1 LIWLVALGA
10 GFLWGHRAPSSHAAS
25 EAPILVGR
33 VAHIDGE
40 LLRYVPEEEDWVLT
54 VRDSPVGA
62 KDVLHS
68 GRDGRAEVTFP
79 NGTMVRLGHA
89 TQFEVT
95 TIEDDLTDLY
105 VGSGQVRL
113 YSRGSR
119 TLIRAATPFGYAVV
133 NPGGQADMYVGDE
146 SVEVI
151 SLGGNVDFV
160 HTRDGYES
168 RYDLTPGSSSIIADR
183 NVVGSGDGTVDSDWN
198 RWNLERDNLWRK
210 RTQVRSRYLPEPLM
224 DDAYVL
230 EESGRWERVYYD
242 GGYRYFWRPTVVVS
256 GWSPFTVGR
265 WTTWYGE
272 HVWVPYEPFGYVTHH
287 YGSWVVVGGLW
298 YWAPPVVTVS
308 VGVPYPPV
316 YWYPGRVAWIHSGP
330 HIGWFPLAPHEVYYA
345 YRPWGPQTV
354 VVNNINITNIQIN
367 LARYAFVDR
376 AVVVRHHDL
385 YMVDNYAPVRI
396 TNINRTTI
404 INNYAPAPV
413 VHRTVISNLPEVRNR
428 YNFVNQEVRVKP
440 HQTVVAQIKERQ
452 RAERAV
458 TAAALSA
465 NLQKAPKGNVV
476 EGARIKEPQI
486 TNRLV
491 PLSEATKPQPQFER
505 VKPKVTP
512 ERPQVSPALGGPPKP
527 GGERPPGWEKGRK
540 EGWEGTQPPGLEKKA
555 EKPGKPGA
563 VEPARPERPKP
574 PGGPAEAEGTV
585 KPQKPGKPGVV
596 EPARPERPRPPSGP
610 AEAEGTVKPQRP
622 GKPGAVEPARPE
634 RPRPP
639 SGPAEAEGTVKP
651 QKPGKPGA
659 VEPAR
664 PERPR
669 PPSGPAEAEGTVKP
683 QRPGKPGAVEPAR
696 PERPKPPGEPGG
708 GESSVRPERGT
719 KPGRPASVEPTARP
733 EGPPVPQ
740 RVDRPARPAGQA
752 PSETS
757 AGMQGPPAP
766 TVKPRGERPAQQ
778 PPRPSEQ
785 QQQPQ
790 KVKAKKDRD
799 KEQDQQ

>member
-1 LIWLVALGA
+1 M
-10 GFLWGHRAPSSHAAS
+10 WGHQASLSHAAA

-54 VRDSPVGA
+54 VKDSPLGP

-79 NGTMVRLGHA
+79 NGTTVRLGYA
-89 TQFEVT
+89 TQLEVT
-95 TIEDDLTDLY
+95 TLEDDLTDLY

-133 NPGGQADMYVGDE
+133 NPGGRADMYVGDE

-183 NVVGSGDGTVDSDWN
+183 DMVGSGDGTVDSDWN
-198 RWNLERDNLWRK
+198 RWNLDRDNLWRN
-210 RTQVRSRYLPEPLM
+210 RAQVRTRYLPEPLM

-242 GGYRYFWRPTVVVS
+242 GGYRYFWRPTTVVA

-272 HVWVPYEPFGYVTHH
+272 QVWVPYEPFGYLTHH
-287 YGSWVVVGGLW
+287 YGNWVVVGGLW

-308 VGVPYPPV
+308 VGVPPPPI

-345 YRPWGPQTV
+345 YRPWGPHTMV
-354 VVNNINITNIQIN
+354 VSNINITNIQIN
-367 LARYAFVDR
+367 IGRYAFVDR

-385 YMVDNYAPVRI
+385 YMVNNYAPVRI

-404 INNYAPAPV
+404 INNYSPAPV
-413 VHRTVISNLPEVRNR
+413 VHRTVIKNLPEVRNR

-458 TAAALSA
+458 TAAALTT
-465 NLQKAPKGNVV
+465 NLQKAPKGKMV
-476 EGARIKEPQI
+476 EGAKIKEPQI

-491 PLSEATKPQPQFER
+491 SASEATKPQPQFER
-505 VKPKVTP
+505 VKPKVKP
-512 ERPQVSPALGGPPKP
+512 ERPQATSVGQPQLGPETK
-527 GGERPPGWEKGRK
+527 RPPGWEKGGK
-540 EGWEGTQPPGLEKKA
+540 EGWQGTQPPGLERKTEKA
-555 EKPGKPGA
+555 VKPAKPSTVEPVKPPSLEPPGKPGEAGPGVRPEGPVKPVKPSAVGPVKPPRPETPAKPREGETKVRPDRPARPTKPGA
-563 VEPARPERPKP
+563 VEPVKPEKPESPAKPGAVDSSVRPDRGTRRVTPGSLEGRKGAEGQEVPSRPQTQQRVRRPEAPPGPPASSGTPGGPQGPSAPAGKPKVGRPEQRSPTPHGVERPERPKVQP
-574 PGGPAEAEGTV
+574 
-585 KPQKPGKPGVV
+585 
-596 EPARPERPRPPSGP
+596 
-610 AEAEGTVKPQRP
+610 PQR
-622 GKPGAVEPARPE
+622 
-634 RPRPP
+634 
-639 SGPAEAEGTVKP
+639 
-651 QKPGKPGA
+651 
-659 VEPAR
+659 
-664 PERPR
+664 
-669 PPSGPAEAEGTVKP
+669 
-683 QRPGKPGAVEPAR
+683 
-696 PERPKPPGEPGG
+696 
-708 GESSVRPERGT
+708 
-719 KPGRPASVEPTARP
+719 
-733 EGPPVPQ
+733 
-740 RVDRPARPAGQA
+740 
-752 PSETS
+752 
-757 AGMQGPPAP
+757 
-766 TVKPRGERPAQQ
+766 
-778 PPRPSEQ
+778 Q
-785 QQQPQ
+785 QQQQ
-790 KVKAKKDRD
+790 QTEKVKTKAKRDRD
-799 KEQDQQ
+799 REQEQQ